1 MRRGTSQQQHSSVSH
16 NLVYDTTNHRG
27 DETIK
32 LTTFPT
38 TPPCPS
44 FPAFNFTISPPLERL
59 QPKNWISELAVDKR
73 LARYY
78 LPPSSPSKRR
88 SSSTTIKKLERSSV
102 EEDAMPLTPYQ
113 SQVPSTNDK
122 IRTPSPP
129 KGTSTPPVEHYPF
142 LAGVFERQS
151 TSEVY
156 HLSSNQNTPDQAS
169 NPESPLSELDHLF
182 EGSSTPAQEVSPSL
196 EEETDAD
203 KHSEDGSEEDET
215 LIDSVCMA
223 VDKCRAGSGDHRK
236 VVSHIFGRNK
246 QCTHA
251 IPDECWIKY
260 CRKHYQRMK
269 FRSRLEWKWTQ
280 LDLIGRQLNKMEDW
294 GGIDHWTIGLR
305 NKERQKLNEENTLI
319 VQRIP
324 FPPGYVRCRERF
336 LEGHLGHH
344 KTFADARALCL
355 AVHHECDSTRADEL
369 PGFELLP
376 VLKKEYQPPSKCKSK
391 KGGKATKRS
400 ANATK
405 PSERRPKRDSYLDNE
420 DSEHNPELTGISR
433 RINGHKLHSKE
444 EVSEEELYAL
454 TPSKRRSN
462 QRQSCENEDTDES
475 TSSYRPRKRR
485 TLSSQEKR
493 LGSLT

>member
-1 MRRGTSQQQHSSVSH
+1 MRQGTSQQHSS
-16 NLVYDTTNHRG
+16 G

-32 LTTFPT
+32 LTIFPAT
-38 TPPCPS
+38 SPCPS
-44 FPAFNFTISPPLERL
+44 FPAFDFTISPPLERL
-59 QPKNWISELAVDKR
+59 QPKNWTSELAVDKR
-73 LARYY
+73 LVRYY
-78 LPPSSPSKRR
+78 LSPSSPSKRR
-88 SSSTTIKKLERSSV
+88 SSSTSVKKLERGSV
-102 EEDAMPLTPYQ
+102 EEDAMPLAPYQ
-113 SQVPSTNDK
+113 PQVPSTNDK
-122 IRTPSPP
+122 IRTPSSP
-129 KGTSTPPVEHYPF
+129 KGTNTPPAEHYPF
-142 LAGVFERQS
+142 LARAFERQS
-151 TSEVY
+151 TSESY

-169 NPESPLSELDHLF
+169 NSETPLSEPDDLF
-182 EGSSTPAQEVSPSL
+182 EGLITLAQEVSPSL
-196 EEETDAD
+196 EEETDAED
-203 KHSEDGSEEDET
+203 QSEDESEEDET
-215 LIDSVCMA
+215 LVDSICMA

-355 AVHHECDSTRADEL
+355 AVHQECDSTGADEL

-376 VLKKEYQPPSKCKSK
+376 VLKKEYQPPSKCKSN
-391 KGGKATKRS
+391 KGGKTAKRS
-400 ANATK
+400 ANAIKTSK
-405 PSERRPKRDSYLDNE
+405 RRPKRDFYLDDEDNE
-420 DSEHNPELTGISR
+420 HDLELTGLSR
-433 RINGHKLHSKE
+433 RINRHKPHNKD

-454 TPSKRRSN
+454 TPSKRGSK
-462 QRQSCENEDTDES
+462 QGQSCDNEDTDES
-475 TSSYRPRKRR
+475 SSSYRP
-485 TLSSQEKR
+485 
-493 LGSLT
+493 